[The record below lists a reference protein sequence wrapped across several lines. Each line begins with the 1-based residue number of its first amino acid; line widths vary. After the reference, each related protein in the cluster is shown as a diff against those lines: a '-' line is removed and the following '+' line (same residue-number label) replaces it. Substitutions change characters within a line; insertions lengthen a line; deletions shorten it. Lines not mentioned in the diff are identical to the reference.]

1 VPIPLAY
8 IKAKYED
15 TSAGEM
21 TQLSLSILSLVI
33 AAAILFVVRQQR
45 LQREE
50 AYHLEKIRRIVH
62 QRLPPPVPQ
71 DLLQPQEE
79 Q

>member
-1 VPIPLAY
+1 MPIPLAD
-8 IKAKYED
+8 IKEENED
-15 TSAGEM
+15 ASAGEM
-21 TQLSLSILSLVI
+21 TQLSLSLLSLVI

-71 DLLQPQEE
+71 DLLQSQEE